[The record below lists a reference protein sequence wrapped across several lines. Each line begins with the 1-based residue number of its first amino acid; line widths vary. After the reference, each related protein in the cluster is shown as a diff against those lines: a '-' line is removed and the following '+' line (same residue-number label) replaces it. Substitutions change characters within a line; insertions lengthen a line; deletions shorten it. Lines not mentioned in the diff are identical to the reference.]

1 MNPKIKKYKFA
12 EVKNIMECEYPIDT
26 EVTDTKMS
34 ALGLA
39 CSLNDSPDL
48 KPDKIDKSFRE
59 CNVDLMDLILSQGPN
74 INHVDKFDRTPL
86 HMAAQSGNVTAT

>member
-1 MNPKIKKYKFA
+1 MLNPKIKKYKFV

-39 CSLNDSPDL
+39 CSLNDSDEVPPGRGDDL
-48 KPDKIDKSFRE
+48 
-59 CNVDLMDLILSQGPN
+59 
-74 INHVDKFDRTPL
+74 RTYK
-86 HMAAQSGNVTAT
+86 

>member
-1 MNPKIKKYKFA
+1 VLNPKIKKYKFV

-39 CSLNDSPDL
+39 CSLNDSDEVPPGRGDDL
-48 KPDKIDKSFRE
+48 
-59 CNVDLMDLILSQGPN
+59 
-74 INHVDKFDRTPL
+74 RTYK
-86 HMAAQSGNVTAT
+86 